1 MGKYATLTELA
12 KSLGVAPSTVSR
24 ALQDH
29 PRISK
34 QMKELI
40 RQRVM
45 ESGFVPNKYAQVLKD
60 NRTRMVGVVV
70 PDLTPNFYSRVLS
83 AIYAQFH
90 GTGYS
95 IVLGHS
101 EERLENEV
109 ELVEKFL
116 SLRVDGV
123 IAALSKE
130 SNHVRHFEKLIR
142 QGIPLVFYDRVSHFL
157 ETPRIISDDYEAAF
171 KATEHLI
178 KTGCK
183 TIAHITASRNLNNSN
198 NRLYGYL
205 DALKANGLDM
215 QEDLIFYYEFDQS
228 SIERFLQVVLMNHP
242 NLDGLFVFNDYA
254 AYTAI
259 HHLLKLGKRIPDE
272 ISVIGF
278 SNEPISDYMTPQL
291 STVGDI
297 ASTMGHESARVLLHN
312 MEHEDQ
318 IMSKVVL
325 KQELVLKETTRHIQT

>member
-12 KSLGVAPSTVSR
+12 ESLGVAPSTVSR

-34 QMKELI
+34 QMKELVH
-40 RQRVM
+40 RKVA
-45 ESGFVPNKYAQVLKD
+45 ESGFIPNQYAQVLKD
-60 NRTRMVGVVV
+60 NRTRLVGVIV

-83 AIYAQFH
+83 AINKQFH
-90 GTGYS
+90 GTRYS

-101 EERLENEV
+101 EEHLENEV
-109 ELVEKFL
+109 AIVERFL

-130 SNHVRHFEKLIR
+130 SNHVRHFEKLVR
-142 QGIPLVFYDRVSHFL
+142 QGVPLVFYDRVSHFL

-205 DALKANGLDM
+205 DALKAHQLVVR
-215 QEDLIFYYEFDQS
+215 EDLIFYYEFDQKW
-228 SIERFLQVVLMNHP
+228 IEAFLEVALVRYPL
-242 NLDGLFVFNDYA
+242 LDGLFVFNDYA

-259 HHLLKLGKRIPDE
+259 HHLLKVGKRIPNE

-297 ASTMGHESARVLLHN
+297 ASSMGHEAARVLLHN

-318 IMSKVVL
+318 MVDKVVL
-325 KQELVLKETTRHIQT
+325 RQELVLKETTRHIQT